1 MAGLS
6 MKRLRSSRVT
16 YTGLIRGH
24 ADLRRLWLGSGV
36 SQFGDAVQG
45 IAVLWLAT
53 RGAAIGLPLGL
64 VSLALF
70 APPVIVG
77 PFAGVLADRLHR
89 RRILIGSDLLRVVT
103 AAALPLVYVTFGLPA
118 VDIVIVIHST
128 LSTLFGAAYNAA
140 LPEVAGPERVVT
152 ANGLM
157 QVTGYLAGVAGAG
170 AGGVLVATTPMA
182 LPFLVNAAT
191 FAWSARMSSLVTPRL
206 LATGAEGGERTSY
219 LASLRA
225 GLVYVRSE
233 RPVFLYA
240 VIGLVATFGFA
251 PAPVTI
257 VALVKLELHADSAG
271 YGLIQVA
278 IILGFAA
285 GAGLAG
291 RLVTRSNAVPV
302 MAAGYLGMAVGTAIF
317 GQSTSIW
324 LAILVMVVRGGCN
337 GVLLVSGVSI
347 IQLLVPNEYR
357 GRVFTLVESAQELPR
372 LAILPLAGVLMD
384 MIGIRTIFTVM
395 SIFIGMAGVIA
406 LIAAPALR
414 GGTADQAPSE
424 PGTAEEVAG
433 SET

>member
-6 MKRLRSSRVT
+6 MMRLRSSRVT
-16 YTGLIRGH
+16 YTGLVRGH
-24 ADLRRLWLGSGV
+24 PDLRRLWLGSGV

-53 RGAAIGLPLGL
+53 RGSAIGVPLGL

-103 AAALPLVYVTFGLPA
+103 AAALPLAYVTFGLPA

-140 LPEVAGPERVVT
+140 LPEVAGSDRVVT

-182 LPFLVNAAT
+182 LPFIVNAAT

-206 LATGAEGGERTSY
+206 LATGAEGERTSY

-257 VALVKLELHADSAG
+257 VALVKLALHADSVG
-271 YGLIQVA
+271 YGLVQVA

-302 MAAGYLGMAVGTAIF
+302 MAAGYLGMAAGTAIF

-324 LAILVMVVRGGCN
+324 LATLIMLVRGACN
-337 GVLLVSGVSI
+337 GVLLVAGVSI

-372 LAILPLAGVLMD
+372 LAILPLAGVLID
-384 MIGIRTIFTVM
+384 SIGIRTIFTLM
-395 SIFIGMAGVIA
+395 SIFIGLAGVIA

-414 GGTADQAPSE
+414 AGAADQGE
-424 PGTAEEVAG
+424 K
-433 SET
+433 